1 METIAEKEAL
11 ACLRI
16 LVAIARA
23 DGTVHNDERKSLAA
37 ALESLELP
45 GGVSVDT
52 LLAEKSNIDEQ
63 LALVTSTDARE
74 QLYRSAYFMAY
85 ADGACTKEEQDIL
98 DRIAQATGVDDSQ
111 RNSLAGLFVGNGGGG
126 GGGEAAGERGSI
138 LDVPAAI
145 SDPVERASKITTHV
159 LKWGAVTAVLGAF
172 PIPGVALATDLAVIA
187 LQLKVVRDIG
197 GFWGHAVDAKKAR
210 SMLYSLGLGT
220 GARLA
225 VSNLAKFVPGWGS
238 VFGAATAFA
247 STYALGKIIDKFFA
261 SGGNEIEALKD
272 EFEVAKKEGKKVYD
286 EQKDAIVESQRSV
299 GPTLDALAADL
310 KAGKIT
316 QAEFDAKVAALA

>member
-11 ACLRI
+11 ACLRV

-45 GGVSVDT
+45 GGATVDS
-52 LLAEKSNIDEQ
+52 LLAEKPDLEAE
-63 LALVTSTDARE
+63 LAQVTSVDARE

-85 ADGACTKEEQDIL
+85 ADGTCTKEEQAML
-98 DRIAQATGVDDSQ
+98 DRIADATGAD
-111 RNSLAGLFVGNGGGG
+111 RNSLAGLFVGVG
-126 GGGEAAGERGSI
+126 AGNDGADDAPRGS
-138 LDVPAAI
+138 LFDVPAAI
-145 SDPVERASKITTHV
+145 TDPVERAGKITSHV
-159 LKWGAVTAVLGAF
+159 LKYSAVTAVLGAF
-172 PIPGVALATDLAVIA
+172 PVPGLAIATDLAVIA
-187 LQLKVVRDIG
+187 LQLKMVRDVG
-197 GFWGHAVDAKKAR
+197 GLWGQAVDAKRAR
-210 SMLYSLGLGT
+210 SILYSLGLGT

-238 VFGAATAFA
+238 VFGAATSFA
-247 STYALGKIIDKFFA
+247 STYALGKIIDKFFS
-261 SGGNEIEALKD
+261 SGGDAIEALKD
-272 EFEVAKKEGKKVYD
+272 EFEIAKKEGKQVYA

-299 GPTLDALAADL
+299 GPALDALAADL

-316 QAEFDAKVAALA
+316 QAEFDTKVAALA

>member
-45 GGVSVDT
+45 GGMTVDT
-52 LLAEKSNIDEQ
+52 LLAEKPNVDEQ
-63 LALVTSTDARE
+63 LALVTSLDARD

-85 ADGACTKEEQDIL
+85 ADGACTKEEQAIL
-98 DRIAQATGVDDSQ
+98 DRIAEVTGVDPAS
-111 RNSLAGLFVGNGGGG
+111 RNSLAGLFVS
-126 GGGEAAGERGSI
+126 GGEAVDAPRASV
-138 LDVPAAI
+138 LDAPAAI
-145 SDPVERASKITTHV
+145 DDPIQRAVKVASHMIKYS
-159 LKWGAVTAVLGAF
+159 AVTAVLGAF
-172 PIPGVALATDLAVIA
+172 PIPGLSLATDLAVIA
-187 LQLKVVRDIG
+187 LQLKMVRDIG
-197 GFWGHAVDAKKAR
+197 AFYGQQVDAKRAR

-225 VSNLAKFVPGWGS
+225 VSNLAKFIPAWGS
-238 VFGAATAFA
+238 VFGAATSFA
-247 STYALGKIIDKFFA
+247 STYALGQIINKFFA
-261 SGGNEIEALKD
+261 TGGDEIEALKD
-272 EFEVAKKEGKKVYD
+272 EFELAKKEGKKVYE
-286 EQKDAIVESQRSV
+286 EQKDAIAESQRAV
-299 GPTLDALAADL
+299 GPTLDSLASDL

>member
-23 DGTVHNDERKSLAA
+23 DGTVHNDERKSLSA

-45 GGVSVDT
+45 GGMTVDS
-52 LLAEKSNIDEQ
+52 LLAEKPDLEAQ
-63 LALVTSTDARE
+63 LAQVTSPEARE
-74 QLYRSAYFMAY
+74 QLYRSAYFIAH
-85 ADGACTKEEQDIL
+85 ADGACSKEEQVIL
-98 DRIAQATGVDDSQ
+98 DRIGEVTGVDRS
-111 RNSLAGLFVGNGGGG
+111 SLAGLFVGVGGGDG
-126 GGGEAAGERGSI
+126 GDGARASL

-145 SDPVERASKITTHV
+145 NDPIARASKITSHV
-159 LKWGAVTAVLGAF
+159 LKYSAVSAVLGAF
-172 PIPGVALATDLAVIA
+172 PIPGLAIATDLAVIA
-187 LQLKVVRDIG
+187 LQLKMVRDLG
-197 GFWGHAVDAKKAR
+197 GFWGQAVDAKRAR
-210 SMLYSLGLGT
+210 SILYSLGLGT

-247 STYALGKIIDKFFA
+247 STYALGKVIDKFFA
-261 SGGNEIEALKD
+261 SGGSEIEALKD
-272 EFEVAKKEGKKVYD
+272 EFDIAKKEGKKVYD

>member
-11 ACLRI
+11 SCLRI

-23 DGTVHNDERKSLAA
+23 DGTIHNDERKSLSA

-45 GGVSVDT
+45 GGMTVEK
-52 LLAEKSNIDEQ
+52 LLAEKPDVEAE
-63 LALVTSTDARE
+63 LANVTSDEARE
-74 QLYRSAYFMAY
+74 QLYRSAYFMAH
-85 ADGACTKEEQDIL
+85 ADGACTKEEQAIL
-98 DRIAQATGVDDSQ
+98 DRIAEVTGAD
-111 RNSLAGLFVGNGGGG
+111 RNSLAGLFVTGV
-126 GGGEAAGERGSI
+126 GEAGSDPNARASL
-138 LDVPAAI
+138 LDAPAAI
-145 SDPVERASKITTHV
+145 SDPAQRASKVLSHV
-159 LKWGAVTAVLGAF
+159 LKYGAVTAVLGAF
-172 PIPGVALATDLAVIA
+172 PIPGLAIATDLAVIA
-187 LQLKVVRDIG
+187 LQLKMVRDIG
-197 GFWGHAVDAKKAR
+197 GFYGQAVDQKRAR
-210 SMLYSLGLGT
+210 SMLLSLGLGT

-261 SGGNEIEALKD
+261 SGGSEIEALKD

-286 EQKDAIVESQRSV
+286 EQKDTIVESQRSV
-299 GPTLDALAADL
+299 QPALDALAADL

>member
-1 METIAEKEAL
+1 METTIAEKEAL

-23 DGTVHNDERKSLAA
+23 DGRIHDDERRSLSA

-45 GGVSVDT
+45 GGVTVDS
-52 LLAEKSNIDEQ
+52 LLAEKPDVDEQ
-63 LALVTSTDARE
+63 LALIDSDDARE
-74 QLYRSAYFMAY
+74 QLYRSAYFMAH
-85 ADGACTKEEQDIL
+85 ADGACTKEEQAIL
-98 DRIAQATGVDDSQ
+98 DRIAEVTGADRS
-111 RNSLAGLFVGNGGGG
+111 SLAGLFVGIGGGG
-126 GGGEAAGERGSI
+126 DDGVRGSI

-145 SDPVERASKITTHV
+145 PDPTARASKITTHV
-159 LKWGAVTAVLGAF
+159 LKYAAVSAVLGAF
-172 PIPGVALATDLAVIA
+172 PIPGLAIATDLAVIA
-187 LQLKVVRDIG
+187 LQLKMVRDIG
-197 GFWGHAVDAKKAR
+197 GFFGQAVDAKKAR
-210 SMLYSLGLGT
+210 SILYSLGLGT

-261 SGGNEIEALKD
+261 SGGDEIEALKD
-272 EFEVAKKEGKKVYD
+272 EFESAKKEGEKVYAQ
-286 EQKDAIVESQRSV
+286 QKDAIVESQRSV
-299 GPTLDALAADL
+299 QPALDALAADL
-310 KAGKIT
+310 KAGKIS

>member
-23 DGTVHNDERKSLAA
+23 DGTVHNDERKSLSA

-45 GGVSVDT
+45 GGMTVDT
-52 LLAEKSNIDEQ
+52 LLAEQPDVEVE
-63 LALVTSTDARE
+63 LAQVTSDEARE
-74 QLYRSAYFMAY
+74 QLYRSAYFMAH
-85 ADGACTKEEQDIL
+85 ADGTCSKQEQVIL
-98 DRIAQATGVDDSQ
+98 DRIAEVTGVDRS
-111 RNSLAGLFVGNGGGG
+111 SLAGLFVGVGGVAIDDSG
-126 GGGEAAGERGSI
+126 RGSI
-138 LDVPAAI
+138 LDVPDAI
-145 SDPVERASKITTHV
+145 TDPVARASKITTHV
-159 LKWGAVTAVLGAF
+159 LKYSAVTAVLGAF
-172 PIPGVALATDLAVIA
+172 PIPGLAIATDLAVIA
-187 LQLKVVRDIG
+187 LQLKMVRDVG
-197 GFWGHAVDAKKAR
+197 GFYGQAVDAKRAR
-210 SMLYSLGLGT
+210 SILYSLGLGT

-261 SGGNEIEALKD
+261 SGGSEIEALKD
-272 EFEVAKKEGKKVYD
+272 EFEMAKKEGKKVYA
-286 EQKDAIVESQRSV
+286 EQKDAIVESQRAV
-299 GPTLDALAADL
+299 QPALDTLAADL

>member
-23 DGTVHNDERKSLAA
+23 DGTVHNDERKSLSA

-45 GGVSVDT
+45 GGMTVDS
-52 LLAEKSNIDEQ
+52 LLAEKPNVEEQ
-63 LALVTSTDARE
+63 LAQVTSPEARE
-74 QLYRSAYFMAY
+74 QLYRSAYFMAH
-85 ADGACTKEEQDIL
+85 ADGSCSKEEQALL
-98 DRIAQATGVDDSQ
+98 DRIGEATGVDRS
-111 RNSLAGLFVGNGGGG
+111 SLAGLFVGEGGGAVDEG
-126 GGGEAAGERGSI
+126 ARGSL

-145 SDPVERASKITTHV
+145 SDPVERTAKITTHV
-159 LKWGAVTAVLGAF
+159 LKYSAVTAVLGAF
-172 PIPGVALATDLAVIA
+172 PIPGVAIATDLAVIA
-187 LQLKVVRDIG
+187 LQLKMVRDIG
-197 GFWGHAVDAKKAR
+197 GFFGQAVDAKGAR
-210 SMLYSLGLGT
+210 SILYSLGLGT

-225 VSNLAKFVPGWGS
+225 VSNLAKFVPAWGS
-238 VFGAATAFA
+238 LFGAATAFA

-261 SGGNEIEALKD
+261 TGGNEIEALKD
-272 EFEVAKKEGKKVYD
+272 EFEIAKKEGKKVYA

-299 GPTLDALAADL
+299 QPALDALAADL

>member
-23 DGTVHNDERKSLAA
+23 DGTVHNDERKSLSA

-45 GGVSVDT
+45 GGVTVDT
-52 LLAEKSNIDEQ
+52 LLAEKPDVEEQ
-63 LALVTSTDARE
+63 LAQVTSTEARE
-74 QLYRSAYFMAY
+74 QLYRSAYFMAH
-85 ADGACTKEEQDIL
+85 ADGTCSKEEQVIL
-98 DRIAQATGVDDSQ
+98 DRIAEVTGVDRS
-111 RNSLAGLFVGNGGGG
+111 SLAGLFVGVGGVAVDEGG
-126 GGGEAAGERGSI
+126 RGSI

-145 SDPVERASKITTHV
+145 TDPVARAAKITSHV
-159 LKWGAVTAVLGAF
+159 LKYSAVSAVLGAF
-172 PIPGVALATDLAVIA
+172 PIPGLAIATDLAVIA
-187 LQLKVVRDIG
+187 LQLKMVRDVG
-197 GFWGHAVDAKKAR
+197 GFFGQAVDAKRAR
-210 SMLYSLGLGT
+210 AILYSLGLGT

-261 SGGNEIEALKD
+261 AGGNEIEALKD
-272 EFEVAKKEGKKVYD
+272 EFEIAKKEGKKVYA
-286 EQKDAIVESQRSV
+286 EQKDAIVESQRAV
-299 GPTLDALAADL
+299 QPALDTLAADL

>member
-23 DGTVHNDERKSLAA
+23 DGTVHNDERKSLSA

-45 GGVSVDT
+45 GGMTVDS
-52 LLAEKSNIDEQ
+52 LLAEKPNVEEQ
-63 LALVTSTDARE
+63 LAQVTSPEARE
-74 QLYRSAYFMAY
+74 QLYRSAYFMAH
-85 ADGACTKEEQDIL
+85 ADGACSKEEQAIL
-98 DRIAQATGVDDSQ
+98 DRIGEVTGVDRS
-111 RNSLAGLFVGNGGGG
+111 SLAGLFVATG
-126 GGGEAAGERGSI
+126 AAADEGARGSI

-145 SDPVERASKITTHV
+145 PDPIERTSKITTHA
-159 LKWGAVTAVLGAF
+159 LKYGAVTAVLGAF
-172 PIPGVALATDLAVIA
+172 PIPGVAIATDLAVIA
-187 LQLKVVRDIG
+187 LQLKMVRDIG
-197 GFWGHAVDAKKAR
+197 GFFGEAVDAKRAR
-210 SMLYSLGLGT
+210 SILYSLGLGT

-247 STYALGKIIDKFFA
+247 STYALGKIIDKFFTA
-261 SGGNEIEALKD
+261 GGSEIEALKD
-272 EFEVAKKEGKKVYD
+272 EFEIAKTEGKKVYA

-299 GPTLDALAADL
+299 QPALDALAADL
-310 KAGKIT
+310 SAGKIT

>member
-11 ACLRI
+11 ACLRV

-23 DGTVHNDERKSLAA
+23 DGSVHNDERKSLAA

-45 GGVSVDT
+45 GGVTVDS
-52 LLAEKSNIDEQ
+52 LLAEKPDLEAQ
-63 LALVTSTDARE
+63 LAQVTSTDARE

-85 ADGACTKEEQDIL
+85 ADGTCTKEEQEML
-98 DRIAQATGVDDSQ
+98 DRIADVTGAD
-111 RNSLAGLFVGNGGGG
+111 RNSLAGLFVGVG
-126 GGGEAAGERGSI
+126 AGNSAEDGARGSL

-145 SDPVERASKITTHV
+145 TDPVARASKVTAHV
-159 LKWGAVTAVLGAF
+159 LKYSAVTAVLGAF
-172 PIPGVALATDLAVIA
+172 PIPGLAIATDLAVIA
-187 LQLKVVRDIG
+187 LQLKMVRDVG
-197 GFWGHAVDAKKAR
+197 GFWGQAVDAKRAR
-210 SMLYSLGLGT
+210 SLLYSLGLGT

-247 STYALGKIIDKFFA
+247 STYALGKIIDKFFS
-261 SGGNEIEALKD
+261 SGGDAIEALKD
-272 EFEVAKKEGKKVYD
+272 EFEIAKKEGKKVYD
-286 EQKDAIVESQRSV
+286 EQKDAIVESQRAV
-299 GPTLDALAADL
+299 GPTLDALAAEL
-310 KAGKIT
+310 KDGKIT

>member
-11 ACLRI
+11 ACLRV

-23 DGTVHNDERKSLAA
+23 DGTIHQDERKSLSA

-45 GGVSVDT
+45 GGVTVDT
-52 LLAEKSNIDEQ
+52 LLAEKPDLDEQ
-63 LALVTSTDARE
+63 LALVTSTEARE
-74 QLYRSAYFMAY
+74 QLYRSAHFMAH
-85 ADGACTKEEQDIL
+85 ADGACTKEEQALI
-98 DRIAQATGVDDSQ
+98 DRIGEATGVDRS
-111 RNSLAGLFVGNGGGG
+111 SLAGIFVGNGGGADEG
-126 GGGEAAGERGSI
+126 RGSI

-145 SDPVERASKITTHV
+145 PDPVARASKITGHV
-159 LKWGAVTAVLGAF
+159 LKYSAVSAVLGAF
-172 PIPGVALATDLAVIA
+172 PIPGLAIATDLAVIA
-187 LQLKVVRDIG
+187 LQLKMVRDNG
-197 GFWGHAVDAKKAR
+197 GFYGQAVDAKRAR
-210 SMLYSLGLGT
+210 SILYSLGLGT

-261 SGGNEIEALKD
+261 SGGSEIEALKD
-272 EFEVAKKEGKKVYD
+272 EFELAKKEGKQVYD
-286 EQKDAIVESQRSV
+286 EQKDAIVESQRAV

-310 KAGKIT
+310 KAGTIT
-316 QAEFDAKVAALA
+316 QAEFDAKVASLA

>member
-1 METIAEKEAL
+1 MDTIAEKEAL

-45 GGVSVDT
+45 GGVTVDT
-52 LLAEKSNIDEQ
+52 LLAEKTDLEAE
-63 LALVTSTDARE
+63 LAQITTADARE

-85 ADGACTKEEQDIL
+85 ADGTCTKEEQALL
-98 DRIAQATGVDDSQ
+98 DRIAEATGAD
-111 RNSLAGLFVGNGGGG
+111 RNSLAGLFVATAGDGGGDG
-126 GGGEAAGERGSI
+126 ARASL
-138 LDVPAAI
+138 LDAPAAI
-145 SDPVERASKITTHV
+145 QDPAERTSKITSHV
-159 LKWGAVTAVLGAF
+159 LKYAAVSAVLGAF
-172 PIPGVALATDLAVIA
+172 PIPGVAIATDLAVIA
-187 LQLKVVRDIG
+187 LQLKMVRDIG
-197 GFWGHAVDAKKAR
+197 GYWGHAVDAKRAR
-210 SMLYSLGLGT
+210 SILLSLGLGT

-238 VFGAATAFA
+238 LFGATTAFA

-261 SGGNEIEALKD
+261 SGGSEIEALKD

-310 KAGKIT
+310 KSGKIT